1 MQDYDTH
8 LEESQQTDY
17 SRVDTYFGV
26 DIFKLDKRA
35 YWFANLFSIEMGLN
49 VDVSSSFDIEDLKS
63 EINKIL
69 VQNYHESLTYISD
82 HFEAKK
88 DFNNPDQNLE
98 NLLEAIENKIK
109 EALNN

>member
-1 MQDYDTH
+1 MQDHDQRQI
-8 LEESQQTDY
+8 ESQQTDY
-17 SRVDTYFGV
+17 SRIDAHFGV

-35 YWFANLFSIEMGLN
+35 YWFANLFSVEMGLN

-82 HFEAKK
+82 HFESKK
-88 DFNNPDQNLE
+88 DFNNPEQNLE

>member
-8 LEESQQTDY
+8 LEESQQIDY
-17 SRVDTYFGV
+17 SRIDTHYGV
-26 DIFKLDKRA
+26 DIFKLDKRS

>member
-17 SRVDTYFGV
+17 LRVDTHYGV

-35 YWFANLFSIEMGLN
+35 YWFANLFSVEMGLN
-49 VDVSSSFDIEDLKS
+49 VDVSSSFDIDDLKN

-69 VQNYHESLTYISD
+69 VQNFYFSLAYIAD
-82 HFEAKK
+82 HFDTPK
-88 DFNNPDQNLE
+88 DFNRPEQNLE
-98 NLLEAIENKIK
+98 NLIIGMKNKINK
-109 EALNN
+109 GLE